1 MQQRSFGVESRTASV
16 LPSRRRVAYT
26 CEAHWRPVISRR
38 VKRLALGLLA
48 VVIATLC
55 SACLTT
61 TDGSSEDVPPASQ
74 NRPPSIEPTGSAT
87 PSMPSDSGK
96 PSESADREKPKQKT
110 LAFGR
115 SHTWDDGVRLTV
127 GKPKKLEPSPFAVV
141 QKSKLYLKF
150 TVTVVNKSDKPI
162 DLGMTYIS
170 VQSGNKEA
178 HQLFDSQSG
187 LQGPPNAKVRRGT
200 ESEFD
205 VGFGVVDPDDLVM
218 ELALHDDSKRPSLRY
233 ST

>member
-1 MQQRSFGVESRTASV
+1 M
-16 LPSRRRVAYT
+16 
-26 CEAHWRPVISRR
+26 
-38 VKRLALGLLA
+38 KRLALGLLA

-55 SACLTT
+55 SACVST
-61 TDGSSEDVPPASQ
+61 TDGGSEDVPPPSQ
-74 NRPPSIEPTGSAT
+74 NRPPSVESTGSAT
-87 PSMPSDSGK
+87 PSQPTASVE
-96 PSESADREKPKQKT
+96 PSESASSEKPKQKT
-110 LAFGR
+110 LAFGK
-115 SHTWDDGVRLTV
+115 SHTWGDGVRLTV

-170 VQSGNKEA
+170 VQSGDKEA

-187 LQGPPNAKVRRGT
+187 LQGPPNTKLRRGT
-200 ESEFD
+200 VSEFN
-205 VGFGVVDPDDLVM
+205 VGFGVVDPKDVVM
-218 ELALHDDSKRPSLRY
+218 EVALHDDSKRPGLRY